1 VFDHGDVESADG
13 SGFNANSISVA
24 YESVVY
30 SNGSVGEG
38 GQPIG
43 FTDEETR
50 YDNVMSPLSY
60 GDPGFSSGFDALP
73 KLFDRFLNKGMGS
86 ILPRTSNPDSRS
98 NSILRNENG
107 ALGMIGAGLRD
118 LFSVP
123 QPGGLAGS
131 RIPTISRRQPED
143 RSTLERRRGRILDVD
158 TIRNT
163 FEINA
168 GAKRSFVTRSLNSNA
183 IPGQTVSTYR
193 ASLVPAKTAIE
204 DELVALVTNSS
215 SIAVLAGTRLAL
227 YVDTVCPGIALLFN
241 DLVTKLLFAPALI
254 SNVFLIVS
262 TSNILPRL
270 LSNVLLSSG

>member
-1 VFDHGDVESADG
+1 MNNDKYNPFFKNIRIYQLARRQWFSYTLINPLITQFDHGDVESADG

-204 DELVALVTNSS
+204 DELVTRATNGDIKLQRIATDAIDSTRGI
-215 SIAVLAGTRLAL
+215 SI
-227 YVDTVCPGIALLFN
+227 
-241 DLVTKLLFAPALI
+241 
-254 SNVFLIVS
+254 
-262 TSNILPRL
+262 
-270 LSNVLLSSG
+270 